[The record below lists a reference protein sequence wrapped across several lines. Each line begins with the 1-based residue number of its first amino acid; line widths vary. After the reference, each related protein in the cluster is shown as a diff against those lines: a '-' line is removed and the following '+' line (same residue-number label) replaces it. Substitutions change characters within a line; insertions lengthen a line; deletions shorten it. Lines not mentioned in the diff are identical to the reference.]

1 MPEDKPHY
9 PIVVLETTMGT
20 IKLELWPDKAPITVE
35 NFLTYVREG
44 FYDGLIFHRAV
55 QNFVVQTGGYEPGMV
70 YRQPTHPPIK
80 NEADNGL
87 QNKRGTIAMAR
98 AYPINSAAAQ
108 FFINLADNPKL
119 DHKGPEPVNFGY
131 AVFGRVISGLH
142 LLEILAS
149 KPVTVREQHQN
160 VPYEEEVILK
170 AYVEGEPR

>member
-1 MPEDKPHY
+1 MSEETPKY
-9 PIVVLETTMGT
+9 PVVTLETNAGP
-20 IKLELWPDKAPITVE
+20 IKLELWPDKAPVTVE

-55 QNFVVQTGGYEPGMV
+55 HNFVVQTGGFEPGMV

-87 QNKRGTIAMAR
+87 QNKRGTLAMAR

-108 FFINLADNPKL
+108 FFVNLVDNPKL

-142 LLEILAS
+142 LLEILAT
-149 KPVTVREQHQN
+149 KPVTIKEQHQN
-160 VPYEEEVILK
+160 VPVEDLVILR
-170 AYVEGEPR
+170 ATVDEG